1 MSVILA
7 FVIIAAACSI
17 ITIRNLVGYS
27 DFSPIIKN
35 SVIALV
41 IIGWFGAPILYF
53 VGKYDLVTDMTY
65 TSLHQIFYC
74 MLAFVF
80 ILFVCLMLRDIFWF
94 ILFRLLK
101 LFDKAS
107 WEWDP
112 NNSDKLNKTNFAV
125 IILSFVICFY
135 AAWQANKLP
144 YVEELNFYSDKIK
157 SNVKIVQVSDLHISR
172 TTSKERVK
180 SIVDQVTALSPD
192 AIVLTGD
199 TIGDNI
205 NKINSLLD
213 ELRELSA
220 PYGIYAIMGEHEF
233 YNNVY
238 DAKKAFEQRGITFL
252 FNGGATIKIANI
264 FIAGIPDYSTMA
276 ERINLWRTI
285 YKSKKENYRVLLSH
299 SPLIVDA
306 LSKELFDIVLSGRT
320 HGGQFFPV
328 HWFVQKLN
336 HYLAGTYKVN
346 DIDLFVSRGAGTLGP
361 NMRLLAPADIAVVNL
376 HPKQ

>member
-1 MSVILA
+1 MKI
-7 FVIIAAACSI
+7 
-17 ITIRNLVGYS
+17 
-27 DFSPIIKN
+27 
-35 SVIALV
+35 
-41 IIGWFGAPILYF
+41 
-53 VGKYDLVTDMTY
+53 
-65 TSLHQIFYC
+65 
-74 MLAFVF
+74 
-80 ILFVCLMLRDIFWF
+80 
-94 ILFRLLK
+94 
-101 LFDKAS
+101 
-107 WEWDP
+107 
-112 NNSDKLNKTNFAV
+112 
-125 IILSFVICFY
+125 Y
-135 AAWQANKLP
+135 A
-144 YVEELNFYSDKIK
+144 I
-157 SNVKIVQVSDLHISR
+157 SDLHISR
-172 TTSKERVK
+172 TTSKERIK
-180 SIVDQVTALSPD
+180 SIVDQVNALSPD